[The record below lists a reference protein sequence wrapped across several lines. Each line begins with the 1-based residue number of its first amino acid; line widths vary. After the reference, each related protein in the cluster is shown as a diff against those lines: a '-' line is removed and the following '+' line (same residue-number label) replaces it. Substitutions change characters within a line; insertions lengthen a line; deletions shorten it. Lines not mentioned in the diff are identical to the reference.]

1 MKFSKSL
8 FIILGF
14 VLITIASVRA
24 PTASTTSTTSSGD
37 KYYTGCYLMNVS
49 LVSQDPYPATPDS
62 YVTVVFQVSGIQ
74 NPDCGGAKFEFVPTY
89 PFSLDTNDAVRT
101 LNATTYAY
109 GYNGVWVLPYK
120 LRVDK
125 DALDEESEIEIH
137 YVPGNKALDTP
148 IIKKFKIKVQDAR
161 TSFDAVIQESTGSQ
175 VSIAIANTGK
185 YAANSV
191 VVRIPEQEYFSVVG
205 TDGQMVGNIDSGD
218 YSMVSFEVSSKR
230 AGMSAQNM
238 TLPKNMP
245 SQNTAPKNITR
256 LRNMTRT
263 QNTAP
268 KELKFDIYYTDN
280 IGERR
285 VVNMALPFNYG
296 NATNNFSG
304 IRTSGIRATTTKT
317 SSSLLPS
324 SNPWVIVVLILI
336 MAFIAY
342 RVYNIKREGKKGTI
356 SHEIPDW
363 VKNSEKKGKNK

>member
-1 MKFSKSL
+1 MRFSKSL

-24 PTASTTSTTSSGD
+24 PGSSTTSTTSGAD
-37 KYYTGCYLMNVS
+37 HYYPGCYINVS

-62 YVTVVFQVSGIQ
+62 YVDVVFQVTGIQ
-74 NPDCGGAKFEFVPTY
+74 NSACGGAKFELVPSY
-89 PFSLDTNDAVRT
+89 PFSLLNANDALRT

-109 GYNGVWVLPYK
+109 GYSGVWDVPYK

-125 DALDEESEIEIH
+125 DALDADSDLEVH
-137 YVPGNKALDTP
+137 YAPGNVLGNAGLDSPT
-148 IIKKFKIKVQDAR
+148 IEKFKIKVQDAR
-161 TSFDAVIQESTGSQ
+161 TSFDAVMQESTGSQ

-191 VVRIPEQEYFSVVG
+191 VVRIPKQTDYSVVG
-205 TDGQMVGNIDSGD
+205 TDGQMVGNLASGD
-218 YSMVSFEVSSKR
+218 YSMVSFTVSPNR
-230 AGMSAQNM
+230 AGTIPQNM
-238 TLPKNMP
+238 TSRRIASQNMTYYP
-245 SQNTAPKNITR
+245 RNMTRSQNTASKK
-256 LRNMTRT
+256 L
-263 QNTAP
+263 
-268 KELKFDIYYTDN
+268 EFDIYYTDN

-285 VVNMALPFNYG
+285 VVNMSLPFNYGNG

-304 IRTSGIRATTTKT
+304 SRTAGSRTTSTGT
-317 SSSLLPS
+317 SSLLPS

-342 RVYNIKREGKKGTI
+342 RVYRIKRDGKKGTA